1 MKKLS
6 LLFLLCT
13 IGIFSCEPYSEKK
26 STAEILDEM
35 AEVVEARAKRPV
47 AAELGK
53 FFEKDGRKYLYG
65 GEDSTWHFDVSNT
78 ILKDEQYHYGI
89 GREKFMALIEPEF
102 ISLEEADEVYPDSAR
117 FLLLKIGEDV
127 RAYGIDL
134 LTKHEVVNDVVNG
147 EPVMAA
153 YCILADLGAVYHR
166 VIEGREFTFALS
178 GYTYYDPEVWDGM
191 DGFVFWDR
199 ETESTWWPLIGK
211 AVSGPLLETPL
222 TVYKEQNWSQTS
234 WGEIKK
240 QHSELKV
247 LKPGQTME
255 PPTSWPQY
263 TDLIES
269 KGFQVKNDA
278 VSIAPRW
285 GENKEI
291 SQE

>member
-6 LLFLLCT
+6 LYLSLLMATTIFL
-13 IGIFSCEPYSEKK
+13 SCSPEKEK
-26 STAEILDEM
+26 TENLVDNTADVL
-35 AEVVEARAKRPV
+35 ASRAKRPV

-53 FFEKDGRKYLYG
+53 FFEKDGRKYLFG
-65 GEDSTWHFDVSNT
+65 GEDSTWHFDITNT

-89 GREKFMALIEPEF
+89 GRERFMALIEPEF
-102 ISLEEADEVYPDSAR
+102 ISLEEADKVYPDSAR
-117 FLLLKIGEDV
+117 FLLLQIGEDV

-147 EPVMAA
+147 QPVMAA

-166 VIEGREFTFALS
+166 VINGRAFTFALS

-222 TVYKEQNWSQTS
+222 TVYEEENWSQTT
-234 WGEIKK
+234 WGDIKA
-240 QHSELKV
+240 QHSTLKV

-263 TDLIES
+263 TDLIED
-269 KGFQVKNDA
+269 KGFRVKNAA
-278 VSIAPRW
+278 VSISPRW
-285 GENKEI
+285 GENQGINKD
-291 SQE
+291 